1 MSKYSSLYLNKIA
14 ESINGEEKK
23 SKSFK
28 EKIKTFLRNVVTGTA
43 AGAAIG
49 GGAGYGLAGPIRDMT
64 SGIPD
69 IPGAAIA
76 REIQNPLSNLRGV
89 SIPMG
94 IGSGAI
100 LGALGGATLPYLYS
114 KSARQKFSDEK
125 PSGFMTNMLKD
136 MTPDIK
142 KDLAPQA
149 TQADKKFQDAVNK
162 LKDSHKSFKN
172 TFGLK

>member
-14 ESINGEEKK
+14 ESI
-23 SKSFK
+23 
-28 EKIKTFLRNVVTGTA
+28 
-43 AGAAIG
+43 
-49 GGAGYGLAGPIRDMT
+49 
-64 SGIPD
+64 
-69 IPGAAIA
+69 
-76 REIQNPLSNLRGV
+76 
-89 SIPMG
+89 
-94 IGSGAI
+94 
-100 LGALGGATLPYLYS
+100 
-114 KSARQKFSDEK
+114 SDEK
-125 PSGFMTNMLKD
+125 SSGFMTNMLKD